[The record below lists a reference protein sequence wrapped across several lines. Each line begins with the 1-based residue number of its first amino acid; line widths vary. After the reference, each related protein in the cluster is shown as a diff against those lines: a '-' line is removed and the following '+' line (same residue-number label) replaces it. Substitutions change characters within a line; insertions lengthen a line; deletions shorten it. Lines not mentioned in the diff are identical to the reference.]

1 MSRPKGTVHSHPM
14 NPALTHAIA
23 LSGAKLSPAT
33 QAKLDAWRAK
43 KKEKAA

>member
-1 MSRPKGTVHSHPM
+1 MSKPHGTKDNPM
-14 NPALTHAIA
+14 NYALAYAVA